1 MDRKG
6 IARMLSAIW
15 VVFLVLALICG
26 AFTGRLDAVT
36 TAVGTGAGE
45 AVTLIISIA
54 GLMCFWSG
62 IMELVQAS
70 GLAEKLSRI
79 LMPLLR
85 PLFGKAATDREA
97 METVSAN
104 VAANLLGLS
113 NAATPLGLRAAD
125 RLYEL
130 EGRRGSPNTVL
141 TLITLNTASIQLI
154 PSTVAAVRAACGAA
168 SPFDIML
175 PVWGASI
182 FSVAVVLLS
191 GRLMRPLFP
200 EGK

>member
-1 MDRKG
+1 
-6 IARMLSAIW
+6 MLSAIW

-168 SPFDIML
+168 LPFDIML

>member
-1 MDRKG
+1 
-6 IARMLSAIW
+6 MLSAIW
-15 VVFLVLALICG
+15 VAFLVLALICG
-26 AFTGRLDAVT
+26 ACTGRLDAVT

-85 PLFGKAATDREA
+85 PLFGNASADREA

-125 RLYEL
+125 RLYTL
-130 EGRRGSPNTVL
+130 AGRRGSPDTVL

-154 PSTVAAVRAACGAA
+154 PSTVAAIRAACGAS
-168 SPFDIML
+168 SPFDVML
-175 PVWGASI
+175 PGWGASI

-191 GRLMRPLFP
+191 GRLMRPWFRA
-200 EGK
+200 GK

>member
-1 MDRKG
+1 
-6 IARMLSAIW
+6 MLSVIW

-70 GLAEKLSRI
+70 GLAERLSHI

-85 PLFGKAATDREA
+85 PLFGKAAADREA
-97 METVSAN
+97 WS
-104 VAANLLGLS
+104 
-113 NAATPLGLRAAD
+113 
-125 RLYEL
+125 
-130 EGRRGSPNTVL
+130 RR
-141 TLITLNTASIQLI
+141 
-154 PSTVAAVRAACGAA
+154 
-168 SPFDIML
+168 
-175 PVWGASI
+175 W
-182 FSVAVVLLS
+182 
-191 GRLMRPLFP
+191 
-200 EGK
+200 